1 MGNTRPSHGLVD
13 KVHMSF
19 RLLPETLYLALS
31 TMDRFLSAR
40 VLGQVTVAWHHLH
53 VSHCQGRGDRG
64 TIFLYC
70 ADLLYIEAEFLQPE
84 KNIPKALEWNM
95 GNPNPLHFL
104 HRVSKARE

>member
-1 MGNTRPSHGLVD
+1 MLYHPTEVHGQPKGPRMGNTRPSHGLVD

-70 ADLLYIEAEFLQPE
+70 ADLLTSCCI
-84 KNIPKALEWNM
+84 
-95 GNPNPLHFL
+95 
-104 HRVSKARE
+104 